1 VNFLQ
6 IFVRRPVLAMVIS
19 MVIMLFGL
27 QAAFNLSVR
36 QYPETTS
43 TTITVATPYIGANA
57 DLVRGFI
64 TSPLEQAISTAEG
77 IDYVESTSSQGSSV
91 INARLEL
98 GYPPNDAVAEILTKI
113 NQVQNQLPA
122 QSENPVLTVRTGSD
136 EAAMYIAFQS
146 EALSREEITDYLN
159 RAIRPRIETVS
170 GVQQAAVQGG
180 GSLAM
185 RIWLDPDR
193 LVSFGVTPGE
203 VRTAL
208 ASRNFLS
215 ALGSSKGSTLSIP
228 IEADTNLTTP
238 EAFDNLIVRQEGN
251 AIIRLGDVA
260 DTMLGAE
267 TYDTSVKV
275 DGDPVVFMAVEVA
288 PTANVLTAVAQVRE
302 LFPELQLQLPDVIEA
317 EIVYDATVAIESSIN
332 SVITSLFQAL
342 AIVTVVIFLFLGSIR
357 SALVPAVTMP
367 IALIGA
373 FFLMQMLGFSINLL
387 TLLALILAIGIL
399 VDDGIIVV
407 ENAVRLVEEGKS
419 PQEAAKTTVRQLGK
433 TIVAMNIVVL
443 AVFAPIGFM
452 GGLTGSLFTE
462 FAYTV
467 ASATLLSGIVALTL
481 SPMMCAKLLKQD
493 QDKNRAAQFIETRF
507 EKFAEGYQRVLV
519 KTLDHARIMLIVGLA
534 IIGSIYFLYSSSKS
548 ELEPPNDGGFLITS
562 IQGDPNGS
570 IDQLERWTDQ
580 LMASL
585 GEVEGV
591 ERVFMIAGGGQ
602 PGSAASSA
610 FGGIPLDDWSERDRT
625 QQGLQ
630 GPLQRIAAGNPGLQ
644 AVVISPPSLPGSGGG
659 SPVQFIISG
668 VDEPRALL
676 ETSQRVLDA
685 ARASGLFV
693 FVESD
698 LKFDSL
704 RSTVSVDRDKAAALG
719 VDIDAVGT
727 DLSTMLSGGFVNY
740 FTFDGR
746 SYRVIPQVERASRLT
761 VDQLQDYQVRTRSGE
776 LVPVSTFVSIEE
788 SVQPRQLKRFNQLN
802 SATISGV
809 PAEGVALGEAI
820 TFLRKTAEE
829 QLPASYTTDWAGR
842 SRQFVGESSSLFVA
856 FGLAVALMYLVLAA
870 QYESFRDPAVMFMA
884 VPMAIAGA
892 LIFFAAGV
900 VTINIYT
907 QIGLLALIGAIIRHG
922 ILLVEVANQQQD
934 EQGLDRR
941 KAMEEAARLRFRS
954 IIMTTISTFV
964 GVIPL
969 IVAGSGPGA
978 GSRFAISF
986 TLGFGLV
993 VGTLFTV
1000 FMVPAI
1006 YTLVA
1011 RSRAGQ
1017 AQAAS

>member
-6 IFVRRPVLAMVIS
+6 IFIKRPVLAMVVS
-19 MVIMLFGL
+19 MVIVLFGL
-27 QAAFNLSVR
+27 QAAFNLPVR
-36 QYPETTS
+36 EYPDTTS
-43 TTITVATPYIGANA
+43 TTITVATPYVGANA

-64 TSPLEQAISTAEG
+64 TTPLEQAISTAEG
-77 IDYVESTSSQGSSV
+77 IDYVESTSSQGAST
-91 INARLEL
+91 INIRLEL

-113 NQVQNQLPA
+113 NQVQNQLPE

-136 EAAMYIAFQS
+136 QAAMYIAFQS
-146 EALSREEITDYLN
+146 EELSREEITDFLN

-203 VRTAL
+203 VRAAL
-208 ASRNFLS
+208 ARNNFLS

-228 IEADTNLTTP
+228 IEANTNLSTP
-238 EAFDNLIVRQEGN
+238 EAFDRLVVREEGG

-275 DGDPVVFMAVEVA
+275 DGEPVVFMAIEVA
-288 PTANVLTAVAQVRE
+288 PTANVLTAVAGVRE
-302 LFPELQLQLPDVIEA
+302 LFPEIQAQLPGAIEA
-317 EIVYDATVAIESSIN
+317 EIVYDATVAIESSIS
-332 SVITSLFQAL
+332 SVITSLVQAL
-342 AIVTVVIFLFLGSIR
+342 VIVAVVIFLFLGSIR
-357 SALVPAVTMP
+357 SAIVPAVTMP

-373 FFLMQMLGFSINLL
+373 FFLMQALGFSINLL

-407 ENAVRLVEEGKS
+407 ENAVRLMEEGKS
-419 PQEAAKTTVRQLGK
+419 AEEAAQITVKELGK
-433 TIVAMNIVVL
+433 TIIAMNIVVL

-467 ASATLLSGIVALTL
+467 ASATLLSGVVALTL
-481 SPMMCAKLLKQD
+481 SPMMCAQLLKQRRE
-493 QDKNRAAQFIETRF
+493 KNRIAQFIENAF
-507 EKFAEGYQRVLV
+507 EKLSNGYHKVLV
-519 KTLDHARIMLIVGLA
+519 KTLDHARIMLAVGLA
-534 IIGSIYFLYSSSKS
+534 IIGSIYFLYSAAQS
-548 ELEPPNDGGFLITS
+548 ELEPPDDGGFLITS

-580 LMASL
+580 LMAAL
-585 GEVEGV
+585 GEVDGV
-591 ERVFMIAGGGQ
+591 ERVFMITGGGQ

-610 FGGIPLDDWSERDRT
+610 FGGIPLDDWGERDRT
-625 QQGLQ
+625 QQELQ
-630 GPLQRIAAGNPGLQ
+630 GPLQAIAAGNPGLQ

-659 SPVQFIISG
+659 SPVQFIVSG

-676 ETSQRVLDA
+676 ETSERILDA

-704 RSTVSVDRDKAAALG
+704 RSTVKVDRDKAAAIG
-719 VDIDAVGT
+719 VDIDALGT
-727 DLSTMLSGGFVNY
+727 NLSTMLSGGFVNY

-746 SYRVIPQVERASRLT
+746 SYRVIPQVEREARLT
-761 VDQLQDYQVRTRSGE
+761 VDQLKDYQVRTRSGE

-788 SVQPRQLKRFNQLN
+788 SIQPRQLKRFNQLN
-802 SATISGV
+802 SAIISGV
-809 PAEGVALGEAI
+809 PADGVSLGEAI
-820 TFLRKTAEE
+820 AFLRETANE

-856 FGLAVALMYLVLAA
+856 FGLALALMYLVLAA
-870 QYESFRDPAVMFMA
+870 QYESFRDPAVMFIA

-922 ILLVEVANQQQD
+922 ILLVEVANQQQ
-934 EQGLDRR
+934 EEEGLNRR
-941 KAMEEAARLRFRS
+941 EAMEEAARLRFRS

-986 TLGFGLV
+986 TLGFGLI

-1000 FMVPAI
+1000 FMVPAV
-1006 YTLVA
+1006 YTLIA
-1011 RSRAGQ
+1011 RERGEQ
-1017 AQAAS
+1017 AEPAS